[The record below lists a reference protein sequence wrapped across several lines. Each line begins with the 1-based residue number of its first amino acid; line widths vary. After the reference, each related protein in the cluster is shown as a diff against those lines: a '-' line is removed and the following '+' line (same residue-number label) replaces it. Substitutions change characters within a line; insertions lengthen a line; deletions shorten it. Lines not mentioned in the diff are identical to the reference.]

1 MIRRPPRS
9 TRTDTPF
16 PAPTLFRSH
25 ATELGVG
32 TSAVASIGGCENF
45 SKKNDDGPSDPSKA
59 SANFPGCHCH
69 HVGIPVGAKPEP
81 VPVVSVKAV
90 PTRNGPSP
98 SPPKRSR
105 TEKRRVG
112 KRGFSTFRTGGAP
125 DN

>member
-1 MIRRPPRS
+1 MKGWLSIILG
-9 TRTDTPF
+9 
-16 PAPTLFRSH
+16 LFLALGVTAGTMAH

-59 SANFPGCHCH
+59 SANFHGCHCH

-90 PTRNGPSP
+90 PTRNGTSL
-98 SPPKRSR
+98 SPPTRSD
-105 TEKRRVG
+105 
-112 KRGFSTFRTGGAP
+112 TFRPPIA
-125 DN
+125 

>member
-59 SANFPGCHCH
+59 SANFHGCNCH

-81 VPVVSVKAV
+81 VPVVSVKAGA
-90 PTRNGPSP
+90 TRNGHNHPLTTPSAP
-98 SPPKRSR
+98 LHPPNPFHTQHPPPHTR
-105 TEKRRVG
+105 
-112 KRGFSTFRTGGAP
+112 A
-125 DN
+125 